1 MKTLKLLILMMMI
14 LPCTAYA
21 YEGSDNSDKLSNGSS
36 SVFSPGYINAAKQK
50 TEAIV
55 GQLDP
60 KKSFMER
67 LVDNIKSGTANN
79 VDETADSKAT
89 IEIKK
94 KTSAKNVNQ
103 VNITPIAGDDSIKIG
118 SGDNQEYVDGRL
130 ISEFFDGNR
139 YVYAG
144 FDDVGMSAISSA
156 TFYASQRGGG
166 NVIVKGWDPTDYHA
180 VNYIDGVILY
190 DSVNLFGGYNELGE
204 RDTIGTPSNINIHGI
219 QTFLLTDTI
228 EMSGF
233 NIGLEHEYYLR
244 PDGWMFN
251 PADPIPN
258 GARAFHH
265 DSYFDIVNNRV
276 VSESD
281 VDLSIV
287 NLANTG
293 PGKYEIT
300 ANRMAPALLNPYENR
315 SLYNYDYDSSRYLE
329 TSTKSGLTLGLNAD
343 KVSSI
348 FKGLLESKSDLAA
361 FGTGQIDPAM
371 ITRILK
377 DSFQVSALSLPM
389 GNSTPEMQIAMAL
402 ANILKNPTE
411 DQKAI
416 LDAITSLLKDV
427 ANAEGENGKSDELT
441 KAENDLLQMAAAV
454 LLAQG
459 IPDLLKEGDVE
470 NMKGMFKDLGA
481 SKDKVLLDYKDSI
494 KPYYNNIAKEIA
506 ANIAV
511 LETKGMIKK
520 NLTEEQ
526 LKKLEPREIDR
537 ILENIRKN
545 NDKSFEL
552 EYLLQQD
559 SKYRKEYLD
568 PSKKLMEDNMKLILG
583 SFAKKLSEALE
594 EKK

>member
-1 MKTLKLLILMMMI
+1 MRTLKVTIIMI
-14 LPCTAYA
+14 LSLVGSAYA
-21 YEGSDNSDKLSNGSS
+21 YDAGDNSDRLSSTSS

-50 TEAIV
+50 TEAVI

-67 LVDNIKSGTANN
+67 LVDNIKAGVADN

-89 IEIKK
+89 VEIKK

-103 VNITPIAGDDSIKIG
+103 VNITPTAGDDSIKIG
-118 SGDNQEYVDGRL
+118 AGDNQEYVDGRL
-130 ISEFFDGNR
+130 ISEFFDGKR

-144 FDDVGMSAISSA
+144 FDDVGMSTISSA

-166 NVIVKGWDPTDYHA
+166 NVIVKGWAPTDYHA

-204 RDTIGTPSNINIHGI
+204 RDIIGTPSNINIHGVE
-219 QTFLLTDTI
+219 TFLLTDTI

-251 PADPIPN
+251 PNDPIPN
-258 GARAFHH
+258 GARAFRH
-265 DSYFDIVNNRV
+265 DSYFDIVSGCV

-281 VDLSIV
+281 VDLSVV
-287 NLANTG
+287 NLSNTG
-293 PGKYEIT
+293 PGRYENTPDLIT
-300 ANRMAPALLNPYENR
+300 PNLLNPYENR
-315 SLYNYDYDSSRYLE
+315 SLYNYDYNSSRYLQ
-329 TSTKSGLTLGLNAD
+329 TSTKSGLTLGLNTD
-343 KVSSI
+343 SVSSI
-348 FKGLLESKSDLAA
+348 FKGLLESKNDLAA
-361 FGTGQIDPAM
+361 FGTRPVDPAIIQKLVNKSLGESGVLA
-371 ITRILK
+371 IT
-377 DSFQVSALSLPM
+377 DSSSK
-389 GNSTPEMQIAMAL
+389 EMNLATAL

-411 DQKAI
+411 DQKLI
-416 LDAITSLLKDV
+416 IDAITSLLKDL
-427 ANAEGENGKSDELT
+427 ANAKGEGGKSDELT

-511 LETKGMIKK
+511 LEIKGIVNKK
-520 NLTEEQ
+520 LTEEE
-526 LKKLEPREIDR
+526 LRKMEPREIDR
-537 ILENIRKN
+537 ILESIRKS

-552 EYLLQQD
+552 EYILQQD

-568 PSKKLMEDNMKLILG
+568 PSKKLMEDHMKDVLG
-583 SFAKKLSEALE
+583 VFAKRLSDALK